1 MSNLLCR
8 IARDT
13 GSKKLFLYAKRF
25 EISKK
30 YKSWD
35 ENFITPE
42 VPDDYKLVRYDL
54 GKAYDHLSWTQKIP
68 TYGIICVS
76 NPFAWVEVEIL
87 GNGVVDFVKPKLDSN
102 GEILIQRE

>member
-1 MSNLLCR
+1 MATLLCR
-8 IARDT
+8 IARHT
-13 GSKKLFLYAKRF
+13 SSKKLFLYAKRF

-35 ENFITPE
+35 DNFITPE
-42 VPDDYKLVRYDL
+42 VPDNYKLVRYDL
-54 GKAYDHLSWTQKIP
+54 GKSHDHLSWTQKIP
-68 TYGIICVS
+68 NYGIICVS

-87 GNGVVDFVKPKLDSN
+87 EGGEIGRIKPKLDSN